1 MGPSRRSPGP
11 TSPKLHADVRLLPT
25 IHASR
30 PMRWLHL
37 SDIHVGR
44 PDQTRSNAMQLLLRA
59 IEDHAGGNPI
69 DLVLF
74 TGDLAFS
81 GRSDEYT
88 ALNTE
93 LVEPLRG
100 LDITKKAPFIAV
112 PGNHD
117 LDCNCS
123 HPIAWDSLGEQ
134 RQQKFW
140 HSDAHGVALRS
151 ARASGFRSFADFT
164 KTAKILGPD
173 PTTEAGA
180 RFDIE
185 LPSQRVTVICL
196 NTALFSDK
204 HLSDEEER
212 EASPLPVQ
220 PLRTL
225 AYEKPLTSPTLILG
239 HHPLHW
245 FEKRSRQ
252 NFLSALNEFGG
263 VYLHGHTHEIEGH
276 FRSHALATLG
286 FGAAY
291 PGHIESQSAPYTS
304 TFAICQ
310 LEEELHVRFVS
321 WEPTHGAWHAAQ
333 HVPGDFSERSDIL
346 HDGYRVPVPTTK
358 SATVL
363 RTNVP
368 KQVRTPL
375 RLNAPIWLDAPY
387 IDQWAKLLA
396 AIGEVERHDE
406 VIQHGPNS
414 EIGGQAAFILTD
426 RSGRHGVRAFAA
438 ETTVITYEH
447 VENANT
453 ELDTLQLDSYI
464 ICTLGKISNAAEEL
478 AANLRQKKN
487 ITVLDGQ
494 LLARRLAST
503 PSIATLLASPD
514 GATSSFIPRPL
525 ITQDGIAFLLL
536 STPAA
541 DRYAIMDHEGNI
553 LDEHVPLAVAIRG
566 KLPELS
572 SIRYGLEFGGVPD
585 TTAILKPFDRVAY
598 LQRSLSIY
606 DTANYAGL
614 AAIGIRLPVESLRQI
629 YVPTAANVQSDQAA
643 IEATHRAIDDL
654 VEALGLDE
662 VQKMQLARQM
672 KSTYGVRS
680 TSEVDAASGLY
691 KALSNIVVL
700 GDPGSGKSCFVRA
713 QVMAYCEPPC
723 GDDSD
728 WYSQHVP
735 VVLPLAEYSDVIAEG
750 KPLLE
755 HCVAH
760 AQSQLLDLDSQ
771 QLEILL
777 SRGLVAL
784 FLDGLDEIGS
794 IAARQQIVAQVGQ
807 LLREHAPKGN
817 RIVLT
822 SRPAAVRDLDL
833 SPGLTSLSL
842 QGLTDD
848 EIRLLATRLI
858 QSRYPLGTPLPDRD
872 QQIIDSILRDCEA
885 KPGIRRLARNPLLLT
900 LVVFIYENSGSFAA
914 KRHLI
919 YSQAVKTLVSVRHR
933 DIVRARLAES
943 DLRTRLGRLAVAIFQ
958 RNLGPLPTRGEVA
971 AFLEGQLPLAQT
983 AFSQFV
989 QDVAEMTGL
998 LMIHPRGAD
1007 KEKDLVSFMHH
1018 SFLEYY
1024 TALGLIE
1031 EDRHVEEA
1039 FAYALTPRWSE
1050 IVTLM
1055 FGILGEHTD
1064 VTERLKQ
1071 LGERRDD
1078 SDVITAGRLAIAF
1091 DCALECDVPPE
1102 ATQDYLAGEVHALM
1116 SDGPGLYVSDV
1127 RENLALRISTLLESA
1142 ESQPMKATLLNGI
1155 ADSNP
1160 ETAGAYIHLVSKIG
1174 PYSNGNS
1181 EFVQALSAQFSRDD
1195 EPVRLSLINAMRDL
1209 PALRTPDNL
1218 LILRHTLERGGIVAR
1233 TATLQLLEEEPTLI
1247 ASFRDQ
1253 VADLML
1259 RNSALSLTAASCV
1272 LQGGVYEFEGTI
1284 DRSLLDHALRTL
1296 TTHDGPRQSLLGKL
1310 TISQDELESLIYSQ
1324 HARERSRGFRALVAV
1339 EDDAVTVHRVLFE
1352 CLRTERDGTVM
1363 EVILNALSSYPAA
1376 IRVASLADTD
1386 LICQFTK
1393 DRRQNVRAAAARALR
1408 SFAPLQTVTDSLK
1421 QRLDELDGVH
1431 SKEADEVTKSLS
1443 THAVN
1448 DESCRRELV
1457 RQLTLFLQRD
1467 KIRWSARWIG
1477 VFHRLVSACDQ
1488 AGAQLTPQLSLRV
1501 IKLATDFRTPND
1513 IRPQAMRFYG
1523 QACPKTPDA
1532 CRSIAAE
1539 FRAPDSGRRLAAYR
1553 SASRFLARCR
1563 VRVETVQAVRQALSD
1578 MSDDLV
1584 DAWNHETKT
1593 MTNKLD
1599 SPALREIRSCLVTIG
1614 STLASYD
1621 EFAERVSAVNYSNG

>member
-1 MGPSRRSPGP
+1 
-11 TSPKLHADVRLLPT
+11 
-25 IHASR
+25 
-30 PMRWLHL
+30 MRWLHL

-44 PDQTRSNAMQLLLRA
+44 PDQTRSNAMRLLLRA
-59 IEDHAGGNPI
+59 IEDQAGGNEI

-81 GRSDEYT
+81 GRSEEYNT
-88 ALNTE
+88 LNAE
-93 LVEPLRG
+93 LIEPLRD
-100 LDITKKAPFIAV
+100 LDTTKQAQFIAV

-117 LDCNCS
+117 LDCDCS
-123 HPIAWDSLGEQ
+123 HPIVWSSLGEQ
-134 RQQKFW
+134 RQKKFW
-140 HSDAHGVALRS
+140 ESDPQGTALRS
-151 ARASGFRSFADFT
+151 ARAKGFRSFAEYLKAAD
-164 KTAKILGPD
+164 ILGPD
-173 PTTEAGA
+173 PTTQAGA
-180 RFDIE
+180 RFDLE
-185 LPSQRVTVICL
+185 MPSHSVTVICL
-196 NTALFSDK
+196 NTALFSDR
-204 HLSDEEER
+204 HLSDEHER
-212 EASPLPVQ
+212 EASPLPLQ
-220 PLRTL
+220 TLRTL
-225 AYEKPLTSPTLILG
+225 AYESPVTSPTLILG

-245 FEKRSRQ
+245 FEKRSRN
-252 NFLSALNEFGG
+252 NFLSALNELGG
-263 VYLHGHTHEIEGH
+263 IYLHGHTHEIEDH
-276 FRSHALATLG
+276 FGSHALATLG

-321 WEPTHGAWHAAQ
+321 WEPTHGAWHPAQ
-333 HVPGDFSERSDIL
+333 HVPGDFSERSDVL
-346 HDGYRVPVPTTK
+346 PDGYRVPVPTTK
-358 SATVL
+358 PATVL
-363 RTNVP
+363 RSNTP
-368 KQVRTPL
+368 KYVRTPL
-375 RLNAPIWLDAPY
+375 QLDAPIWLDAPY
-387 IDQWAKLLA
+387 IDQWAKLLS
-396 AIGEVERHDE
+396 AIGEVEQHDE

-426 RSGRHGVRAFAA
+426 SNGRHGVRAFAA
-438 ETTVITYEH
+438 ETTVVTYEH

-478 AANLRQKKN
+478 AANLRRKKN
-487 ITVLDGQ
+487 ITVLDGK
-494 LLARRLAST
+494 LLARRLAET
-503 PSIATLLASPD
+503 PSIGTLLASPA
-514 GATSSFIPRPL
+514 GTRGSFIPRPL
-525 ITQDGIAFLLL
+525 VTQDGVAFLLL
-536 STPAA
+536 STPTA
-541 DRYAIMDHEGNI
+541 DRYAIMDHEGHI
-553 LDEHVPLAVAIRG
+553 LEEHAPLVGAIRA
-566 KLPELS
+566 KLPELA
-572 SIRYGLEFGGVPD
+572 SIRYGLGLDGPPNA
-585 TTAILKPFDRVAY
+585 TSALKPFDRAAY
-598 LQRSLSIY
+598 LERSLSIY

-713 QVMAYCEPPC
+713 QVMAYCEPPSNA
-723 GDDSD
+723 DSD

-735 VVLPLAEYSDVIAEG
+735 IVLPLAEYSDVIAEG
-750 KPLLE
+750 QPLLE

-760 AQSQLLDLDSQ
+760 AKSQQLELDSQ
-771 QLEILL
+771 QLQVLL

-794 IAARQQIVAQVGQ
+794 IAARQQVVAQVGK
-807 LLREHAPKGN
+807 LLRQHGPKGN
-817 RIVLT
+817 RLVLT

-833 SPGLTSLSL
+833 PPGLTNLSL

-858 QSRYPLGTPLPDRD
+858 QSRYAPGTPLGDQD

-933 DIVRARLAES
+933 DIVRARLAEA
-943 DLRTRLGRLAVAIFQ
+943 DLRTRLGRIAVAIFQ
-958 RNLGPLPTRGEVA
+958 RQMGPLPTRREVA
-971 AFLEGQLPLAQT
+971 AFLEGQLPLTQA

-998 LMIHPRGAD
+998 LMVHPRGVD
-1007 KEKDLVSFMHH
+1007 KDHDLVSFMHH

-1031 EDRHVEEA
+1031 EDRYIEEA

-1055 FGILGEHTD
+1055 FGILGDHTD

-1071 LGERRDD
+1071 LGRQRDD
-1078 SDVITAGRLAIAF
+1078 YDLITASRLAIAF

-1102 ATQDYLAGEVHALM
+1102 ATQEYLAREVHALM
-1116 SDGPGLYVSDV
+1116 SNGPGLYVSDV
-1127 RENLALRISTLLESA
+1127 RESLASRISALLESA
-1142 ESQPMKATLLNGI
+1142 ESQPMKSTLMNGI
-1155 ADSNP
+1155 AAANP
-1160 ETAGAYIHLVSKIG
+1160 EIAGAYIHLVSKIG

-1181 EFVQALSAQFSRDD
+1181 EFVKTLSAQFSRAED
-1195 EPVRLSLINAMRDL
+1195 PVRLSLINAMRDL

-1218 LILRHTLERGGIVAR
+1218 HVVRQTLERGGIVAR

-1247 ASFRDQ
+1247 ESFRDQ
-1253 VADLML
+1253 VADTML
-1259 RNSALSLTAASCV
+1259 RDNALSLTAASCV
-1272 LQGGVYEFEGTI
+1272 LRGGVYEVDGAL
-1284 DRSLLDHALRTL
+1284 DRNLLDHALRTL

-1310 TISQDELESLIYSQ
+1310 TISRDELDSLIYSR
-1324 HARERSRGFRALVAV
+1324 HPRDRCRGFRALVAV
-1339 EDDAVTVHRVLFE
+1339 EDDAVVVHKVLFE
-1352 CLRTERDGTVM
+1352 CLRAETDGTVI
-1363 EVILNALSSYPAA
+1363 EAILNALSSYPAA
-1376 IRVASLADTD
+1376 VRVASLADTD
-1386 LICQFTK
+1386 LVCELTK

-1421 QRLDELDGVH
+1421 QRFGELDRVH

-1457 RQLTLFLQRD
+1457 RQLTLFLQQDR
-1467 KIRWSARWIG
+1467 IRWNDRSIR

-1488 AGAQLTPQLSLRV
+1488 AGAQLSPGLSRRV
-1501 IKLATDFRTPND
+1501 IQLATDFRTPDD

-1523 QACPKTPDA
+1523 QACPTTPDA

-1539 FRAPDSGRRLAAYR
+1539 FRASNSVRRLAAYR
-1553 SASRFLARCR
+1553 SAGRFLGRCR
-1563 VRVETVQAVRQALSD
+1563 VRVETVQAVRQALLQ
-1578 MSDDLV
+1578 MSDELV
-1584 DAWNHETKT
+1584 HAWDRETKT

-1599 SPALREIRSCLVTIG
+1599 SPALREIRSCLLTIG

-1621 EFAERVSAVNYSNG
+1621 EFAERVSADTYAHG